1 MSDVVGRINF
11 GPLSSDPLPVSEL
24 DKHHIKLAQCWC
36 DSQTQIAD
44 LTKRLA
50 AADKA
55 KDATYLQM
63 VDRIG
68 DLEERLA
75 AAEGDTARLEWMQ
88 QGAEVVSYAL
98 GGFEVRWDNKKTAEY
113 PTIREAIDA
122 ARKEVSNE

>member
-63 VDRIG
+63 VARIA
-68 DLEERLA
+68 DLTKRLA
-75 AAEGDTARLEWMQ
+75 AAEEDAAR
-88 QGAEVVSYAL
+88 YRH
-98 GGFEVRWDNKKTAEY
+98 VRKKPHMLLHLKNSEFDA
-113 PTIREAIDA
+113 AIDA
-122 ARKEVSNE
+122 ARRETSDD

>member
-50 AADKA
+50 AA
-55 KDATYLQM
+55 
-63 VDRIG
+63 
-68 DLEERLA
+68 
-75 AAEGDTARLEWMQ
+75 EGDTARLEWMQ

-113 PTIREAIDA
+113 PTIRAAIDA
-122 ARKEVSNE
+122 ARRGTSDD